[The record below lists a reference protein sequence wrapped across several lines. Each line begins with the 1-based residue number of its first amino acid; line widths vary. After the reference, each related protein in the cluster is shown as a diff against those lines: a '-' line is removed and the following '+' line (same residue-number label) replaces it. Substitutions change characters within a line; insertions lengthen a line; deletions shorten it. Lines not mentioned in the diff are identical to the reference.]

1 MTLSPPWGYHFPS
14 APLHIFC
21 AGVYT
26 EASTGVWVMTDIDRQ
41 MATIKRGIAELIDE
55 KELRKKLE
63 RGTPLRIKVGFDPT
77 APDLHLGHTVVMHKM
92 RHFQELGH
100 HVIFL
105 IGDFT
110 GRIGDPSG
118 RSETRPP
125 LTEEQVLANADTYKK
140 QVFKILDPQKTEV
153 AFNSTWL
160 GKMDATGFIK
170 LASSYTVARMM
181 ERDDF
186 EKRFREQRPIS
197 IHEFL
202 YPLCQGYDSVA
213 LKSDVEMG
221 GTDQKFNLL
230 VGRTLQAHYGIESQC
245 ILTLP
250 LLEGTDGVRKMSKS
264 YGNYIG
270 IDEAPA
276 QIFGKVMAI
285 SDELMWRYYELLSAK
300 TLEDIAEIKTSVQ
313 NGTLHPKAAKENL
326 AHEMVSRYH
335 SEKDADEAR
344 QGFNAVFAGGGVP
357 DDMPEHTCTCG
368 EDSTPPVFL
377 EAAGLVK
384 SRGEAK
390 RLMKE
395 GALSVGGERCEDA
408 VTPLAAGEYVVKLGK
423 KRFLK
428 LIVR

>member
-1 MTLSPPWGYHFPS
+1 MSQ
-14 APLHIFC
+14 
-21 AGVYT
+21 
-26 EASTGVWVMTDIDRQ
+26 TDLQ
-41 MATIKRGIAELIDE
+41 MAAIKRGVAELINE
-55 KELRKKLE
+55 EELRKKIA
-63 RGTPLRIKVGFDPT
+63 RGTPLRVKVGFDPT

-100 HVIFL
+100 SVTFL

-125 LTEEQVLANADTYKK
+125 LSEEQVLANAETYKK

-153 AFNSTWL
+153 AFNSAWL
-160 GKMDATGFIK
+160 GQMGAADFIR

-186 EKRFREQRPIS
+186 EKRFRELRPIA
-197 IHEFL
+197 IHEFP

-213 LKSDVEMG
+213 LKSDVELG

-230 VGRTLQAHYGIESQC
+230 MGRGLQAHYGQESQC
-245 ILTLP
+245 ILTMP

-270 IDEAPA
+270 IDEAPD
-276 QIFGKVMAI
+276 QIFGKIMGI

-300 TLEDIAEIKTSVQ
+300 SLDDIAALREAVRTGSA
-313 NGTLHPKAAKENL
+313 HPKTAKEEL

-335 SEKDADEAR
+335 SIDAADAAR
-344 QGFNAVFAGGGVP
+344 QGFNAIFADGGVP
-357 DDMPEHTCTCG
+357 ADMPEHCCAQG
-368 EDSTPPVFL
+368 EDSSPPVFL

-390 RLMKE
+390 RLIKE
-395 GALSVGGERCEDA
+395 GALSLDGQRWDDA
-408 VTPLAAGEYVVKLGK
+408 APLPQGSYVVRLGK
-423 KRFLK
+423 KRFLR
-428 LIVR
+428 LTVR